1 MNKDCLWGLEP
12 KDRHCEYC
20 TVVCSARP
28 IEQGCSTALI
38 LPLTI
43 KATIEKNEREDY
55 YSVYSDC
62 KIGNSYLGG
71 CGATKKRAREDF
83 EESIREAMLENVEI
97 EYNEN

>member
-1 MNKDCLWGLEP
+1 M
-12 KDRHCEYC
+12 
-20 TVVCSARP
+20 CSVRP
-28 IEQGCSTALI
+28 IEQGCSNTLV

-43 KATIEKNEREDY
+43 KATIEKNERENY
-55 YSVYSDC
+55 YSIHSDC

-71 CGATKKRAREDF
+71 YGSTKRKAREDF